1 MINRRIVTLYAVLG
15 TCGWGMNEGSEGD
28 GVFDFEAGVGVEPR
42 RNGEFGLNPFASEA
56 ATDSENGFDNGPEPA
71 GEHDAIDAATLLV
84 DSGIQ
89 KKSYLAQR
97 GMLQKIRTRV
107 PCDGRCEVG
116 VRHDYA
122 ENESAFSKGLDNSW
136 LPDQASAPAPAS
148 APSTISSPASFSSSS
163 TTSRVLRNRQSSSS
177 PLSHKAKPSVSSTP
191 SFSPNYIASTFSK
204 KKKPIIP
211 TIVIHPDEDDG
222 GPPRALSQKDIEC
235 LSNMPPPPL
244 RPLVQP
250 WDDILEEDEYDD
262 EMINEGRGH
271 DDYHHQHHDSDNR
284 RRSYD
289 YDLESDEDYEVELD
303 RMEGIDRNDIRAE
316 SFDPNAL
323 DVSIDLDV
331 DLRELAYGDE
341 VVSTVGLCNQH
352 LSTV

>member
-97 GMLQKIRTRV
+97 
-107 PCDGRCEVG
+107 
-116 VRHDYA
+116 
-122 ENESAFSKGLDNSW
+122 ENT
-136 LPDQASAPAPAS
+136 DQG
-148 APSTISSPASFSSSS
+148 T